1 MVEVILFLIF
11 LGVCVVIDAL
21 ERDEDEALEP
31 HDLAQPS
38 IERLQADAERALE
51 ELRALDYHEREES

>member
-1 MVEVILFLIF
+1 MVEVILLLIF
-11 LGVCVVIDAL
+11 LGICVVIDAL
-21 ERDEDEALEP
+21 ESNEDELLS

-38 IERLQADAERALE
+38 VERLQADAERTLE